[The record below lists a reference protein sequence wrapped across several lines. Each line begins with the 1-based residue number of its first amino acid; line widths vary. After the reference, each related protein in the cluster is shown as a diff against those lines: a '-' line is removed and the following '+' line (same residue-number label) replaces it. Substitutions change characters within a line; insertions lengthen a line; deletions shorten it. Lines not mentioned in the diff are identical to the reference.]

1 MIDAALLWNKDG
13 TIPSE
18 WRADVNDV
26 IEEQFGDDNEDEVDE
41 EEKEKVSVHFQLVCW
56 NVSGCYQREWVFLPN
71 ILKEKKN
78 P

>member
-41 EEKEKVSVHFQLVCW
+41 EEKEKVSVHFQLVC
-56 NVSGCYQREWVFLPN
+56 
-71 ILKEKKN
+71 
-78 P
+78 